1 MVFLEILWDGILPL
15 IVLIGAG
22 IFLDSRFK
30 IDLSTYNKLIIWVT
44 LPCFVFYG
52 IYNYTPSYS
61 SLVLVPLAI
70 VLIILQY
77 FCSSI
82 FAKLFKIEKDKKT
95 IFKAISTYSSIGYI
109 GISLVML
116 IYSRM
121 PYIAD
126 IEQSLINESRGTIVL
141 LLLIMLSAIYIFEPC
156 QFGEEELSFKNTI
169 KHIIKMPSI
178 YAIILAILV
187 KTLGFHIETTFL
199 WSIIKHYIGAFMI
212 LVLISVGMQINRI
225 KWKKPDKFM
234 YVSAF
239 AKLIINPVLAYII
252 LKIVNLPNPLD
263 SQVFFIYSSISSS
276 FLTAVYANEHDK
288 YKSYVLQ
295 SILFNTILGI
305 ITMSTVIYIS
315 PYLFPIGQ

>member
-52 IYNYTPSYS
+52 IYNYIPSYS

-141 LLLIMLSAIYIFEPC
+141 LLMIMFSAIYIFEPY

-178 YAIILAILV
+178 YAIILAIFV

-239 AKLIINPVLAYII
+239 VKLIINPVLAYII
-252 LKIVNLPNPLD
+252 LKIVNLPNQLD